1 MEGSNDFIS
10 PSRHTRT
17 HTHTDTHTRKSN
29 SIVLNRKLKKLKR
42 GLCKSPLIWFTGD
55 HWTFFFVLEI
65 VVVRPQQSKRTT
77 RQEQQKFHSFFF

>member
-29 SIVLNRKLKKLKR
+29 SIVLNRKLKKIETW
-42 GLCKSPLIWFTGD
+42 SMQIAPNLI
-55 HWTFFFVLEI
+55 HRRSLNIFFLSW
-65 VVVRPQQSKRTT
+65 R
-77 RQEQQKFHSFFF
+77 